1 MCDGKLAYAA
11 RFLIV
16 AVPVALAMANAA
28 TAQITIANKGTVN
41 PTLLYRGRP
50 FLKIGPLPEVALF
63 AVEWGSRD
71 FPHEQW
77 LDWMQE
83 HELGYGR
90 VYPENGQP
98 WMPYDADRRIFPF
111 EVVRWSEGKPIV
123 DITKFNPAY
132 WDNFARVIRECAD
145 RGIILHMQ
153 LYQRVFFQ
161 SKLWPTNY
169 FHPDSNVNRYPIPPG
184 SDGYGLWKVMAED
197 TVWRDV
203 HRQWVEHVLDG
214 VGDSG
219 NVLIDLMNEGAYKNA
234 LTQEWIDYTLDIIED
249 WERRTGNDLLVG
261 MDFDHFFKKQ
271 DPGLEYVLSHPRMDL
286 IICEGSEAHVVKDL
300 FAGDR
305 RKQTEELSVKYRLL
319 HKKPIVSANSPT
331 YSAHENPEELRLYQ
345 WYSMMVKL
353 QGVGVYA
360 KTYPLDFSDA
370 PLRQYARESKTLVGF
385 FEGLRDYVSLDL
397 ASEKVADGPGEY
409 RLALAARK
417 ETVVYL
423 HTEGFGQ
430 TVAAGRRLALRDLEM
445 PNGRVAV
452 TMLHPSSGKT
462 ASASAAIT
470 DGKLALELA
479 EFFEDL
485 AVHIVPK

>member
-1 MCDGKLAYAA
+1 MCHDKLAWAL
-11 RFLIV
+11 RVLIASLPPLFV
-16 AVPVALAMANAA
+16 LD
-28 TAQITIANKGTVN
+28 TAGSAQLTIANKGSSN
-41 PTLLYRGRP
+41 PTLLYRGKP
-50 FLKIGPLPEVALF
+50 CLKVGPLPEVAVF

-83 HELGYGR
+83 HGLGYGR

-98 WMPYDADRRIFPF
+98 WMPHDGDRRVFPF
-111 EVVRWSEGKPIV
+111 EVVRWRDGKPIV
-123 DITKFNPAY
+123 DLTKPSRAY

-169 FHPDSNVNRYPIPPG
+169 FHPDNNVNGYPIPPG
-184 SDGYGLWKVMAED
+184 SAGYGLWKVMAED
-197 TVWRDV
+197 APWRDV

-214 VGDSG
+214 IGDAG

-234 LTQEWIDYTLDIIED
+234 LTQEWIDYTLDIIEG
-249 WERRTGNDLLVG
+249 WEQRTGNDLLIG

-271 DPGLEYVLSHPRMDL
+271 DPGLEYILSHPRMDL
-286 IICEGSEAHVVKDL
+286 VICEGSEAHVVKDL

-305 RKQTEELSVKYRLL
+305 RKQKEELAVKYRLL
-319 HKKPIVSANSPT
+319 HNKPVVSANSPT
-331 YSAHENPEELRLYQ
+331 YSAHENPEHLRLYQ

-353 QGVGVYA
+353 QGVGLYA

-370 PLRQYARESKTLVGF
+370 PVEQYARESKTLVSF
-385 FEGLRDYVSLDL
+385 FEELRDYVSLDL
-397 ASEKVADGPGEY
+397 ASDKIADAPGEY
-409 RLALAARK
+409 RLALASAR

-423 HTEGFGQ
+423 HTGGSRE
-430 TVAAGRRLALRDLEM
+430 TIPAGRQLALRDLEM
-445 PNGRVAV
+445 PDAPVSV
-452 TMLHPSSGKT
+452 TLVRPSSGKT
-462 ASASAAIT
+462 AAVRAAVS
-470 DGKLALELA
+470 DGKLALELP

-485 AVHIVPK
+485 AVHIVPR